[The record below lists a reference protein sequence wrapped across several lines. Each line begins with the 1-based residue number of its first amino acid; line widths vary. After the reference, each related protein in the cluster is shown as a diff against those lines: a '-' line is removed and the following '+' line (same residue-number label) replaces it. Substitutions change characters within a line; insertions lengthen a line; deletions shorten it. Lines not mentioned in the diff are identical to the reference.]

1 MSDYED
7 SYEYMVDEALAGKRK
22 LDEAAAPHEVEWLR
36 PFVTDIAALNVD
48 ALSPIDALTKLY
60 ELQRKAAQQLF
71 SKVMDAGAEKHG
83 IQWLAFHMAI
93 HDLVDQEYLP
103 EAPNG
108 DSDPRVRAL
117 IAEIADAILSKYKL
131 VPR

>member
-1 MSDYED
+1 MATFVHSTWKD
-7 SYEYMVDEALAGKRK
+7 SAVSGLEHLLEKLAEMGYQAEYGVRALENECKADE
-22 LDEAAAPHEVEWLR
+22 
-36 PFVTDIAALNVD
+36 
-48 ALSPIDALTKLY
+48 
-60 ELQRKAAQQLF
+60 QRKAAQQLF

-117 IAEIADAILSKYKL
+117 IAEIADAVLSKYKL